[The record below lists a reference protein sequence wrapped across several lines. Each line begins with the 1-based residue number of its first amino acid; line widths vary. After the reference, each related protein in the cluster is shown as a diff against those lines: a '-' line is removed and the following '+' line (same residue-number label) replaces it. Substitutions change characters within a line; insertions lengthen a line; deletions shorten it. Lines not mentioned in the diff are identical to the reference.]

1 MRTRLAATALAISL
15 GAGGTAGLF
24 LARAAS
30 AETGS
35 GSTTAPAAAADRTQ
49 ARTDKLNSALQG
61 LVDAGTITTAQRD
74 AVVQAIVAAEP
85 AGGKGG
91 RGHGGPGGMPGM
103 RGGGAGLDAAAAAL
117 GTDAAGLRALLT
129 DGKTIA
135 QVAADKGV
143 SVDTVIAAV
152 VAAQTAKIDQA
163 VTDGKLT
170 QAQADTAKA
179 GLTERATAL
188 VNGTLPAGPK
198 GMGPGGKGGMGGR
211 HHGPDADGDGDAP
224 AAPTTPTTAA
234 TGTSA

>member
-1 MRTRLAATALAISL
+1 MRTRLAATALALTL

-24 LARAAS
+24 LTRAAN

-35 GSTTAPAAAADRTQ
+35 STTTPAAGTAPVDRTQ
-49 ARTDKLNSALQG
+49 RHTERLNSALQG

-74 AVVQAIVAAEP
+74 AVVQALLAAEP

-91 RGHGGPGGMPGM
+91 RGGPGGKAGM
-103 RGGGAGLDAAAAAL
+103 GGGAALEAAAAAL
-117 GTDAAGLRALLT
+117 GTDAAGLRDLLT
-129 DGKTIA
+129 GGKTIA

-143 SVDTVIAAV
+143 SVDTVVAAI

-170 QAQADTAKA
+170 QAQADAAKA
-179 GLTERATAL
+179 TLTERATAV
-188 VNGTLPAGPK
+188 VNGTAPLGRGPK
-198 GMGPGGKGGMGGR
+198 GMGPGGMGGR
-211 HHGPDADGDGDAP
+211 HHGRDGDGDGDAP